1 MSDMAGIAGNAV
13 LVYQQALTTLSNNIA
28 NVSTEGYSRQ
38 DVKLNALPVTLV
50 GNVFLGSGVNVERIQ
65 RQYDAF
71 VEGNLRNTASDLASQ
86 EPMVNYTNRVVDIMG
101 GQTVGLSTALDQFF
115 LAARSLSGDA
125 SSSIMR
131 SNFLREAEG
140 VTERFSQLSA
150 QLDLVDIE
158 TQQSVDSAVG
168 QINILAADIAL
179 VNKQLTKQRLESAQ
193 PADLLDQRDLLLKKL
208 ANFAHVNTKFTA
220 NGTVTVSLGA
230 TITQDVLVEG
240 NLAHEVAANY
250 SASAPEKVAL
260 VLDPYG
266 KSRNLSGITSGTLAG
281 LMSFRE
287 QVLGS
292 TRNALNGMAK
302 TFVSAT
308 NSVHEKGID
317 GYGNPGQALFKFDP
331 AAANPSGGMR
341 VAFVDPLR
349 ISAAAQFRVTE
360 GANNPGSASASISY
374 NETPVTGLR
383 SPVDLTTL
391 ANGAYSTAV
400 RNINV
405 SLSSPVGGVA
415 TIAHGMK
422 DVSIYLNA
430 PQPGQELTVM
440 TKDGRQ
446 LIGRSMAGNSDLQ
459 GQLIRTDNGFA
470 AGASYSDA
478 YLNGARQSVALSG
491 VATGAQSFLGVA
503 VAGSA
508 SGNTPAQL
516 AAKIVANKT
525 DIMSGSQ
532 AISAGVSDIQIDP
545 NDNTKLIIVS
555 HQTSPP
561 RSVFPYLENGGI
573 KFGTGMDLNY
583 KAMSVFYGAQATVQL
598 QPTYNEKDQVS
609 GQKAFSALLQ
619 GGRMQPSSTGI
630 AANTLVLNGVAL
642 DALPS
647 PESGNTLGP
656 AEVAAWF
663 NGQTAKTGV
672 TASASNEILLNES
685 EIKYGLPLSIN
696 GISIIN
702 GTEVHRTDDSDASV
716 RGRLAGFAANI
727 NSAVGSTV
735 TARVT
740 AQGQL
745 LITGKPGYETADI
758 TISSG
763 VNIGTNALGL
773 TAGTYRGQVSLSR
786 PTAELPIVTA
796 ANDNSPGIDFSKPL
810 FINGK
815 EITTAGLTSNLQLA
829 QAINNATPDTKV
841 TARVSASGQLFL
853 SNLAGHEDADLYISA
868 SSDMTPKEGLAEVNA
883 LGVTGPVITVE
894 EYVDNQEDAS
904 GPATLVSVQRHGPIK
919 LADQAINHA
928 PIQLGFGS
936 NGTPTDLAKLG
947 FRTGA
952 FIAGEAKDDLLVF
965 VTGAGQTSIS
975 ASYAGQAVD
984 AKQTLRAQ
992 SLRVTFQNETDPSNP
1007 NKTLSYTITSTDPQT
1022 QLSTVVAKRFFDNE
1036 KLNPGIAFQGL
1047 ELTFTAPPQHGDV
1060 FAMDGNTDGIGS
1072 NDNMIALVGLEKK
1085 ALIGNKT
1092 LGNAYVDHVNEM
1104 GNVARQ
1110 ASIAQTA
1117 LSVVHDQAIKSRDQI
1132 SGVSLDREAA
1142 DLIRY
1147 QQAYQAS
1154 AKALQVA
1161 SQLFETVLQVR

>member
-1 MSDMAGIAGNAV
+1 
-13 LVYQQALTTLSNNIA
+13 
-28 NVSTEGYSRQ
+28 
-38 DVKLNALPVTLV
+38 
-50 GNVFLGSGVNVERIQ
+50 
-65 RQYDAF
+65 
-71 VEGNLRNTASDLASQ
+71 
-86 EPMVNYTNRVVDIMG
+86 
-101 GQTVGLSTALDQFF
+101 
-115 LAARSLSGDA
+115 
-125 SSSIMR
+125 
-131 SNFLREAEG
+131 
-140 VTERFSQLSA
+140 
-150 QLDLVDIE
+150 
-158 TQQSVDSAVG
+158 
-168 QINILAADIAL
+168 
-179 VNKQLTKQRLESAQ
+179 
-193 PADLLDQRDLLLKKL
+193 
-208 ANFAHVNTKFTA
+208 
-220 NGTVTVSLGA
+220 
-230 TITQDVLVEG
+230 
-240 NLAHEVAANY
+240 
-250 SASAPEKVAL
+250 
-260 VLDPYG
+260 
-266 KSRNLSGITSGTLAG
+266 
-281 LMSFRE
+281 
-287 QVLGS
+287 
-292 TRNALNGMAK
+292 
-302 TFVSAT
+302 
-308 NSVHEKGID
+308 
-317 GYGNPGQALFKFDP
+317 
-331 AAANPSGGMR
+331 
-341 VAFVDPLR
+341 
-349 ISAAAQFRVTE
+349 
-360 GANNPGSASASISY
+360 
-374 NETPVTGLR
+374 
-383 SPVDLTTL
+383 
-391 ANGAYSTAV
+391 
-400 RNINV
+400 
-405 SLSSPVGGVA
+405 
-415 TIAHGMK
+415 
-422 DVSIYLNA
+422 
-430 PQPGQELTVM
+430 
-440 TKDGRQ
+440 
-446 LIGRSMAGNSDLQ
+446 MAGNSDLQ

-508 SGNTPAQL
+508 SGNTAAQL
-516 AAKIVANKT
+516 AGKIVANKT

-532 AISAGVSDIQIDP
+532 AISAGVTDIQIDP

-561 RSVFPYLENGGI
+561 RSVFPYRGDGGI

-619 GGRMQPSSTGI
+619 GGRMQSSSIGI

-647 PESGNTLGP
+647 PALGDTLGP

-696 GISIIN
+696 RISIIN
-702 GTEVHRTDDSDASV
+702 GAEVHRTDDSDASV

-727 NSAVGSTV
+727 NSAAGSTV

-796 ANDNSPGIDFSKPL
+796 ATDSLPGIDFSKPL

-815 EITTAGLTSNLQLA
+815 KIITAGVTSNLQLA

-853 SNLAGHEDADLYISA
+853 SNLAGHEDAGLYISA

-883 LGVTGPVITVE
+883 LGVSGSVISVK
-894 EYVDNQEDAS
+894 EYVNS
-904 GPATLVSVQRHGPIK
+904 VLTSVQRHGPIK
-919 LADQAINHA
+919 LADQATNHA

-936 NGTPTDLAKLG
+936 NGTPADLAKLG

-1036 KLNPGIAFQGL
+1036 KLSPGIAFQGL

-1110 ASIAQTA
+1110 ATIAQTA